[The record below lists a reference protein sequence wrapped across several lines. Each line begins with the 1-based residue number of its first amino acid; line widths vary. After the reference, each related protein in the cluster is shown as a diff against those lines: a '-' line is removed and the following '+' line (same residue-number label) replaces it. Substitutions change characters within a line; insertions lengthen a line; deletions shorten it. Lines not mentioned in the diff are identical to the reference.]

1 MSTVT
6 SIPVSDPKRFLTLQD
21 RYKQELMGDQRL
33 EEASAVAARRQ
44 MLLENQQVAPEWA
57 LPQVKAISQKLNRLT
72 RRIRQP
78 FGTAPSSEDLDAED
92 TTDDFAAG
100 PVQAIVKRLIQPFPA
115 KPPPP
120 IKETP
125 ANKRIR
131 KRRLPTPV
139 VTPTP
144 RRPKKPATPLTGV
157 NPLPTLD
164 AADEEDEPPETFI
177 DRHYQ
182 QSVLG
187 VKRKATHQAKTAVKR
202 KAKQKVAE
210 EGARILGQWLQ
221 YK

>member
-1 MSTVT
+1 
-6 SIPVSDPKRFLTLQD
+6 
-21 RYKQELMGDQRL
+21 MGDQRL

-57 LPQVKAISQKLNRLT
+57 LPQVKAMSQKLNRLT

-78 FGTAPSSEDLDAED
+78 FGTAPTGEDPDAED

-100 PVQAIVKRLIQPFPA
+100 PVQAIVKRLIQPSPA

-144 RRPKKPATPLTGV
+144 RRPKKPATPLTGF
-157 NPLPTLD
+157 NHLSPLD
-164 AADEEDEPPETFI
+164 ATDDDDPPEAFI
-177 DRHYQ
+177 DRYYQ
-182 QSVLG
+182 ESVLG

-210 EGARILGQWLQ
+210 EGARIVGQWLQ